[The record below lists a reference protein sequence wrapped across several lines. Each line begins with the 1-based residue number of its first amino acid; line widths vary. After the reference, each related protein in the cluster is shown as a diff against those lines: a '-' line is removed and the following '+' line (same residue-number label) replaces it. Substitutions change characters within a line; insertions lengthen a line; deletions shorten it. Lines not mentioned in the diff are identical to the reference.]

1 MTLDKSFTARQRIE
15 QLEDAYNDLV
25 PMVERALKIA
35 KDSQEAQATAEA
47 DMKEEIGKIEMN
59 FDGTLEEIREQI
71 ISKWWWQFWK

>member
-1 MTLDKSFTARQRIE
+1 VTLDKSFTARQRIE